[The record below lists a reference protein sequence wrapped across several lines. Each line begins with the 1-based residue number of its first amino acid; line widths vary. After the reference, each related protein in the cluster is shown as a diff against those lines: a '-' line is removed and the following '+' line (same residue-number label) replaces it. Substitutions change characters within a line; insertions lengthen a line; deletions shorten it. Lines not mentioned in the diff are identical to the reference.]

1 MPSQKIFKIFVL
13 TVLLQLYSQLVE
25 GGGGNT
31 KDKNINKHHQHQVA
45 HAQPSNVNAQ
55 QEDNNDDTPEY
66 SPMGHPHILREPQNI
81 RMQNAPG
88 GASYFNVQPSAFF
101 NVDTPRKS
109 KQIVKIKLR

>member
-1 MPSQKIFKIFVL
+1 MKERLPF
-13 TVLLQLYSQLVE
+13 
-25 GGGGNT
+25 
-31 KDKNINKHHQHQVA
+31 A

-101 NVDTPRKS
+101 NVDTPKKKQTDRKN
-109 KQIVKIKLR
+109 